1 MNRENMVK
9 ITKIHE
15 RSIRIQEN
23 RDRKLRALMNS
34 QHQSQNLNEDEY
46 ARGFELDPRS
56 DLSLSPIRHP
66 LFRRKVTN

>member
-15 RSIRIQEN
+15 RSIRIQEK
-23 RDRKLRALMNS
+23 RDRKLRALNS

>member
-1 MNRENMVK
+1 MNRENIVK
-9 ITKIHE
+9 ITQIHE
-15 RSIRIQEN
+15 RSIRIQEK
-23 RDRKLRALMNS
+23 RDSELRALNT
-34 QHQSQNLNEDEY
+34 QLQSQNLNEDEY